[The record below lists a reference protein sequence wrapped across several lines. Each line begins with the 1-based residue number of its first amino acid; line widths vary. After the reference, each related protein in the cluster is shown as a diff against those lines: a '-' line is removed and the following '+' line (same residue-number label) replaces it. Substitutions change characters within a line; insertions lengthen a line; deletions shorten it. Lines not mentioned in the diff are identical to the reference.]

1 MQEQHGK
8 TIKKTVIDESH
19 WNGETEKEF
28 LVENTYQKNGD
39 EGYTGH

>member
-39 EGYTGH
+39 E